1 MEQAGTVYVLSP
13 TKAEPLASHEPP
25 CRANQIAFC
34 WSGTK
39 IFMTTEEGKTRILAY
54 PSFEPLLR
62 LPEAQGGEEFVLEGH
77 TSACY
82 VAELQPTGRHLAT
95 GGGDSI
101 ISLWDTQSWICARTV
116 TKMTGPVRSL
126 SFTWDGSFVVG
137 GSDDG
142 EFLFCPFS
150 AEDYDF
156 SVGVKSKR
164 DMCADPNDRLWT

>member
-1 MEQAGTVYVLSP
+1 MFANHHCQAGTVYVLSP
-13 TKAEPLASHEPP
+13 TKAEPLAAHEQP

-39 IFMTTEEGKTRILAY
+39 IFMTTEQGTVRILSY
-54 PSFEPLLR
+54 PDFEPLLR
-62 LPEAQGGEEFVLEGH
+62 LPETQGEKAGTEFRLEGH
-77 TSACY
+77 TSPCY

-95 GGGDSI
+95 GGGDSL
-101 ISLWDTQSWICARTV
+101 ISLWDTTNWICVRTI

-142 EFLFCPFS
+142 KIPHPL
-150 AEDYDF
+150 A
-156 SVGVKSKR
+156 
-164 DMCADPNDRLWT
+164 